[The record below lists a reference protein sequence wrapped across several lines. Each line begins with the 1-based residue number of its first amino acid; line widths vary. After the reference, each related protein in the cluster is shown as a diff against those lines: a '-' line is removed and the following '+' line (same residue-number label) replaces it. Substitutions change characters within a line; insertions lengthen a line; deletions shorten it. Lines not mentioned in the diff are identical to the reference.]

1 MNLLNLQM
9 EIPCKWR
16 VQSYSK
22 NKPSAQC
29 VAYIDARQVASIL
42 DEVVGA
48 GNWQVDYKT
57 VNDLLFAGIGIKIE
71 GEWIWKWDTGSETQ
85 VEKDKGHVSDS
96 FKRAGVQWGIGRF
109 LYDMEIQYV
118 KANEVKNKTNF
129 PYPVDINGE
138 RIWDLTK
145 HINRLNA
152 PVQKNNKV
160 APQGQNTVNNVQS
173 NQDDKPWLNLYTR
186 DGKKIP
192 ESFELVSRVVANG
205 AETAKQVA
213 TELSKTYKLSKA
225 VYAEIDKIVNEPVV
239 QVQDDDIN
247 LEEIPFD

>member
-1 MNLLNLQM
+1 MNLLDLKM
-9 EIPCKWR
+9 KIPCKWR

-42 DEVVGA
+42 DGVVGA
-48 GNWQVDYKT
+48 GNWQVDYKM

-109 LYDMEIQYV
+109 LYDMEIEYV

-129 PYPVDINGE
+129 PYPVDNNGE
-138 RIWDLTK
+138 RIWNLTK
-145 HINRLNA
+145 HINKLKG
-152 PVQKNNKV
+152 PFQKNNKV
-160 APQGQNTVNNVQS
+160 APQ
-173 NQDDKPWLNLYTR
+173 
-186 DGKKIP
+186 KK
-192 ESFELVSRVVANG
+192 
-205 AETAKQVA
+205 
-213 TELSKTYKLSKA
+213 
-225 VYAEIDKIVNEPVV
+225 
-239 QVQDDDIN
+239 
-247 LEEIPFD
+247 

>member
-1 MNLLNLQM
+1 MNLLDLQM
-9 EIPCKWR
+9 KIPCKWR

-71 GEWIWKWDTGSETQ
+71 GDWIWKWDTGSETQ

-118 KANEVKNKTNF
+118 KANEIKNKTNF
-129 PYPVDINGE
+129 PYPIDNNGK

-145 HINRLNA
+145 HINQLQT
-152 PVQKNNKV
+152 PVQKINKV
-160 APQGQNTVNNVQS
+160 YPKSQ
-173 NQDDKPWLNLYTR
+173 
-186 DGKKIP
+186 
-192 ESFELVSRVVANG
+192 
-205 AETAKQVA
+205 ETAKTQVKKDELVVDSDEFKKLVDIA
-213 TELSKTYKLSKA
+213 PKYSVDQLLKMAKKKYEVSSVTEQVIRGLY
-225 VYAEIDKIVNEPVV
+225 ID
-239 QVQDDDIN
+239 D
-247 LEEIPFD
+247 LEEIEFEDDRGDMIYGIENSVINQPE

>member
-1 MNLLNLQM
+1 MDLLNLQKT
-9 EIPCKWR
+9 IPCKWR

-48 GNWQVDYKT
+48 GNWQVDYKR

-85 VEKDKGHVSDS
+85 VEKDKGRVSDS

-129 PYPVDINGE
+129 PYPVDNDGE

-145 HINRLNA
+145 HINQLNA

-160 APQGQNTVNNVQS
+160 APQVQNT
-173 NQDDKPWLNLYTR
+173 P
-186 DGKKIP
+186 KK
-192 ESFELVSRVVANG
+192 EVKKDELVVESDAFKKLVDIAPKYTVDQLL
-205 AETAKQVA
+205 EMAKKKYEVSNA
-213 TELSKTYKLSKA
+213 TE
-225 VYAEIDKIVNEPVV
+225 
-239 QVQDDDIN
+239 QVIRGLYNDE
-247 LEEIPFD
+247 LEEIVFDNE

>member
-1 MNLLNLQM
+1 MNLLDLQM
-9 EIPCKWR
+9 KIPCKWR

-71 GEWIWKWDTGSETQ
+71 GDWIWKWDTGSETQ

-118 KANEVKNKTNF
+118 KANEIKNKTNF
-129 PYPVDINGE
+129 PYPIDNNGK

-145 HINRLNA
+145 HINQLQT
-152 PVQKNNKV
+152 PVQKSNKV
-160 APQGQNTVNNVQS
+160 DPKSQKTAKTQV
-173 NQDDKPWLNLYTR
+173 
-186 DGKKIP
+186 KKD
-192 ESFELVSRVVANG
+192 ELVVDSDEFKKLVDIAPKYSVDQLLKM
-205 AETAKQVA
+205 AKKKYEVSSVTEQVIRG
-213 TELSKTYKLSKA
+213 LY
-225 VYAEIDKIVNEPVV
+225 ID
-239 QVQDDDIN
+239 D
-247 LEEIPFD
+247 LEEIEFEDDRGDMIYGIENSVINQPE